1 MFEKTYWLLKMKAG
15 DLVRF
20 QQTGQLIHRI
30 GDYPEQEKY
39 WTIGLCLSY
48 DKIQG
53 IVKILYCG
61 KIIRQPK
68 WSVEKAGEKDV
79 QFRRPYKTR

>member
-1 MFEKTYWLLKMKAG
+1 MKAG

-20 QQTGQLIHRI
+20 QQFGQLIHRL
-30 GDYPEQEKY
+30 GGRPVQQKY

-48 DKIQG
+48 DKVQG
-53 IVKILYCG
+53 IVKILYKG
-61 KIIRQPK
+61 KILSKQK

-79 QFRRPYKTR
+79 QFRRLIQTR